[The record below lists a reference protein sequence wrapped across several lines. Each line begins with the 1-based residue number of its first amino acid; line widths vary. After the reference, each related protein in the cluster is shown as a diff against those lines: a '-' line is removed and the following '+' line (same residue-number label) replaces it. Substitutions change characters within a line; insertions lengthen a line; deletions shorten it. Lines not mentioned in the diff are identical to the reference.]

1 MTSTRAGL
9 GRSAFEGSPRRRSD
23 GGNAAGRDIALV
35 SVSIDLGA
43 GRRGVDM
50 GPSAMRIAGISDEI
64 RSIGHRVVEL
74 GTITAGGIETTES
87 GMNGLPFLNEIAR
100 VAERTHAAVAQG
112 LERGCLPLVLGGDHS
127 LSIGSVAAV
136 ADHHRRLGAPIGVI
150 WVDAHADMN
159 RPETSPTGNIH
170 GMPLAV
176 LLGHGDDRLV
186 GAEASVRPE
195 NVSVLGARSL
205 DPGERA
211 LIAELGVRVF
221 TMSEIDERGVGA
233 CMDEALRRA
242 EAGTAGFHLSLD
254 LDALDPR
261 LAPGVG
267 TPIQGGLTYREGH
280 LVCEKASHSGR
291 LLSLEVV
298 ELNPVLDD
306 RNHTALLA
314 VGLVASALG
323 KSIL

>member
-1 MTSTRAGL
+1 MPVQTG
-9 GRSAFEGSPRRRSD
+9 E
-23 GGNAAGRDIALV
+23 AAARGRDIALV

-50 GPSAMRIAGISDEI
+50 GPSALRIAGIADEL
-64 RSIGHRVVEL
+64 RRIGHRVVEL

-87 GMNGLPFLNEIAR
+87 GRNGLPFLKEIAR
-100 VAERTHAAVAQG
+100 VARQTNATVAQG
-112 LERGCLPLVLGGDHS
+112 LDQGCLPLVLGGDHS

-136 ADHHRRLGAPIGVI
+136 AQHYRERGESIGVI
-150 WVDAHADMN
+150 WVDAHGDLN

-170 GMPLAV
+170 GMSLAV
-176 LLGHGDDRLV
+176 LLGHGDERLV
-186 GAEASVRPE
+186 GPE
-195 NVSVLGARSL
+195 PAVKPQNVSVLGAREL
-205 DPGERA
+205 DPGERR

-233 CMDEALRRA
+233 CMDEALQRA
-242 EAGTAGFHLSLD
+242 SAGTAGFHLSLD

-261 LAPGVG
+261 RAPGVG
-267 TPIQGGLTYREGH
+267 TPVQGGLTYREGH
-280 LVCEKASHSGR
+280 LVCEKASRSGR
-291 LLSLEVV
+291 LLGLEVV

-306 RNHTALLA
+306 RNLTAEIA
-314 VGLVASALG
+314 VDLVASALG

>member
-1 MTSTRAGL
+1 MPK
-9 GRSAFEGSPRRRSD
+9 GRH
-23 GGNAAGRDIALV
+23 RDISLI

-50 GPSAMRIAGISDEI
+50 GPSALRIAGISREI
-64 RSIGHRVVEL
+64 EAIGHRVTEL
-74 GTITAGGIETTES
+74 GTITAGGLETTES
-87 GMNGLPFLNEIAR
+87 GESALRFLNE
-100 VAERTHAAVAQG
+100 VAHVADRTRAAVEQG
-112 LERGCLPLVLGGDHS
+112 LARGCTPLVLGGDHS

-136 ADHHRRLGAPIGVI
+136 SDHYGERGASIGVI

-159 RPETSPTGNIH
+159 RPHTSPTGNIH

-176 LLGHGDDRLV
+176 LLGFGEERLTR
-186 GAEASVRPE
+186 GRACMSPE

-205 DPGERA
+205 DKGERQ
-211 LIAELGVRVF
+211 LIRELGVRVF
-221 TMSEIDERGVGA
+221 TMSEVDERGVA
-233 CMDEALRRA
+233 VCMDEALERA
-242 EAGTAGFHLSLD
+242 NDGTGGFHLSLD

-261 LAPGVG
+261 VAPGVG
-267 TPIQGGLTYREGH
+267 TPIRGGLTYREGH
-280 LVCEKASHSGR
+280 LVCEKASRSGT

-306 RNHTALLA
+306 RNQTAQLG

-323 KSIL
+323 ATIL